1 MGGKTS
7 QAQSTVSIPPEVMA
21 RYNAVNARAED
32 VAKQP
37 FQPYQGQFVAGITA
51 PQQAGIAQ
59 TGQYAQAAQPYF
71 QEGAAYTRAGSG
83 DVGKLTPQ
91 QIQEYQNPYTKS
103 VADTT
108 FQALRQQ
115 QQQEMAGQTANAIRS
130 GAFGGDRSGLAAA
143 TLARQQTLGTAQ
155 AMAPIYSQGY
165 QQAVQTAQGQQAVQA
180 ADFARKLQAG
190 QQIAGLGAGAQQA
203 GLQGAQAQIGAGT
216 VEQQTQQ
223 ADLTARYQQFL
234 QERGYPF
241 QVAQFLANIAMGTGA
256 LSGSTTTTT
265 QPSSFFSDRELKH
278 DVKEIGQTND
288 GLPIY
293 SFKYNG
299 DNRTQI
305 GLMAQDVEKKH
316 PEAVGLAA
324 GYKTVDY
331 KKATEGA
338 ERDEKAYGGG
348 LVPNSMGGAVLEPGH
363 YAGGG
368 SIVDGDDLNA
378 ILAAQRQMFAPF
390 GQAGLYG
397 GQGGT
402 TPGQKGGYVPAASLP
417 VAKLVTAQPPSQR
430 SGQTGLGEIMSGIDR
445 THDIGEKLL
454 GEKGVFG
461 EKGIVRRGIAAAQ
474 EAGKSPTA
482 RSASSVSSTENANKG
497 VAPKDGSTPKTDA
510 TNTPN
515 QKVSSLEDTDSD
527 ETLTRLLGRDT
538 MAAKNGGVI
547 GRSHKMWGG
556 QTLANAGVPENR
568 VVDFTNDA
576 TWAMALGRGLPNPK
590 DYQEGASGGGMT
602 TNPASMLTSKIPTIK
617 AKDGGAIGRI
627 GYAGLG
633 KVIDPMELQD
643 PSKGINAYIEDA
655 AEEQEDTGDDKIMG
669 AGSGAGGGGGGK
681 GKSGAST
688 ALGIAGT
695 LANFIPG
702 VGPAVGAGLKAASM
716 LFNEGGVV
724 PREAYQQGGGK
735 SQPEMSD
742 EEYAIRTAAAETSGK
757 DPRETLG
764 IAQVIYNRLQS
775 GKYGK
780 TYKDVVLAPNQFEP
794 WSTTKNN
801 PMNIKPNDP
810 RYIQSREAF
819 DRIKAGD
826 VDPEFA
832 NVHNFWAPKAQ
843 AALGREPPLFGRVGG
858 LDVGGTRFH
867 TLDEVEQSRGAPKG
881 VAGAQARAQTGDTSD
896 VQASFQRKGAA
907 PEGEEKGLAMRVLP
921 TRKDAEGKE
930 ELDWRKILIPTLTG
944 LGAMASSPS
953 RYLGSAVLQG
963 LGAGAQSFANL
974 EQKMEETK
982 RTAAETGAIETD
994 TYQKSFQTTPYGN
1007 IVWLADGS
1015 IMLASEYDLLQRA
1028 NRAPPLLG
1036 KIPGDAQDK
1045 IEKFAAARRA
1055 VKEGTTPKPTQTAPT
1070 GTPGTTTQPGTTP
1083 TGAPSPAP
1091 APATTETTTTT
1102 APVELPPVPPG
1113 VGFDEQSIKTARSD
1127 NPGAIGGGPGAQ
1139 TALEATKKYD
1149 AESRANAAGARDAS
1163 RYVQELVQN
1172 LSNVAQKQGLDTPG
1186 FAFKQRAAITS
1197 LANTLSR
1204 AVGGPEFGEGDSF
1217 NQISEKISTML
1228 AAAQAAGGNQEAYA
1242 ALTLLKS
1249 AVANPDMSPRAFSK
1263 LAADIMVQNQRAI
1276 DRDAH
1281 RQVYSTVSN
1290 GPLSKAAS
1298 DFERANKAEKYNKE
1312 AKAIQDMLLKAPD
1325 LIADFK
1331 AGKYSA
1337 DDINASMKKKYGVD
1351 GMSRY
1356 FLGGI

>member
-7 QAQSTVSIPPEVMA
+7 QSQSTVTIPPEVMA
-21 RYNAVNARAED
+21 RYNAVNARAEE

-37 FQPYQGQFVAGITA
+37 FQKYEGQFVAGLTDA
-51 PQQAGIAQ
+51 QKAGIAQ
-59 TGQYAQAAQPYF
+59 TQKYAEAAQPYY
-71 QEGAAYTRAGSG
+71 QEAAAMTRAGSG
-83 DVGKLTPQ
+83 QVGPLTAE
-91 QIQEYQNPYTKS
+91 QIKRYQDPYTKS

-108 FQALRQQ
+108 YQALRQQ
-115 QQQEMAGQTANAIRS
+115 QQQEMAGQTGNAIRS
-130 GAFGGDRSGLAAA
+130 GAFGGDRAGLAAA

-165 QQAVQTAQGQQAVQA
+165 QQAVQTAQQQQNVQA
-180 ADFARKLQAG
+180 ADYARQMQAA
-190 QQIAGLGAGAQQA
+190 QQMAGLGAGAQQA
-203 GLQGAQAQIGAGT
+203 GLQGGQAQIGAGT

-223 ADLTARYQQFL
+223 ADLTAKYQQFL

-331 KKATEGA
+331 KKATEDS
-338 ERDEKAYGGG
+338 ERSEKAYGGG

-390 GQAGLYG
+390 GGQGLYG
-397 GQGGT
+397 GQGQG
-402 TPGQKGGYVPAASLP
+402 TPGAAKTGYVPAASLP

-497 VAPKDGSTPKTDA
+497 VAPKDGSTPKTDD
-510 TNTPN
+510 TTTPK
-515 QKVSSLEDTDSD
+515 QTVGSLGDIDRDEVLRRLMDRDSV
-527 ETLTRLLGRDT
+527 
-538 MAAKNGGVI
+538 AAKN
-547 GRSHKMWGG
+547 
-556 QTLANAGVPENR
+556 
-568 VVDFTNDA
+568 
-576 TWAMALGRGLPNPK
+576 
-590 DYQEGASGGGMT
+590 
-602 TNPASMLTSKIPTIK
+602 
-617 AKDGGAIGRI
+617 GGAIGRI

-655 AEEQEDTGDDKIMG
+655 AEEQEDTSDDKIAG
-669 AGSGAGGGGGGK
+669 AGNTAGGGGGK

-702 VGPAVGAGLKAASM
+702 VGPAIGTGLKAASM
-716 LFNEGGVV
+716 FFNEGGVV
-724 PREAYQQGGGK
+724 PREAYQQGGGGTTPG
-735 SQPEMSD
+735 SGEPVEDPD
-742 EEYAIRTAAAETSGK
+742 EKLIQDFLPKNEQIESGGANIK
-757 DPRETLG
+757 NPRSSAFG
-764 IAQVIYNRLQS
+764 PQ
-775 GKYGK
+775 
-780 TYKDVVLAPNQFEP
+780 QFTKGT
-794 WSTTKNN
+794 WNDLIKNN
-801 PMNIKPNDP
+801 PDLGLTPEDRLKPEAQRKASPVHARELIQTFRAKGIDP
-810 RYIQSREAF
+810 SFETLSYGWRLG
-819 DRIKAGD
+819 KAGGPAFYTELKESPDKLAIESSVATPD
-826 VDPEFA
+826 VVEA
-832 NVHNFWAPKAQ
+832 NPTWFYRPDNTPRTMAEMSQVL
-843 AALGREPPLFGRVGG
+843 LGMGKK
-858 LDVGGTRFH
+858 T
-867 TLDEVEQSRGAPKG
+867 G
-881 VAGAQARAQTGDTSD
+881 VAGAQTRTAT
-896 VQASFQRKGAA
+896 AA
-907 PEGEEKGLAMRVLP
+907 PEGEEKSLAMRVLP

-1149 AESRANAAGARDAS
+1149 KEARANAAGARDAS

-1204 AVGGPEFGEGDSF
+1204 AVGGPEFGEADSF

-1281 RQVYSTVSN
+1281 REVYSTVSN